1 MNILPSGVSVES
13 VTKNCTIQS
22 KERKKIKYREELA
35 AEG

>member
-1 MNILPSGVSVES
+1 MNILPRGVSVES
-13 VTKNCTIQS
+13 VTKNHIIQS